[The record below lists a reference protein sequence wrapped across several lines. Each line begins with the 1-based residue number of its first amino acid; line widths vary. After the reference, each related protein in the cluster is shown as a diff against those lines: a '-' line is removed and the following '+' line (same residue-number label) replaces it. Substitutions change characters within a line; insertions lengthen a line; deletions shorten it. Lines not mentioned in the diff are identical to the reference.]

1 MNRLNFIKKNQANK
15 KSQLYS
21 KMGEEL
27 KRLIFNFQSLPFK
40 LINFTIHT
48 DLNPDNSIK
57 ENCVSEI
64 NKISQQI
71 LKNLNC
77 IEFECYSC
85 LNIKNLNAFY
95 NQLYNIIKK
104 KFKIIEY
111 LSNLE
116 AIQDWDCNDFM
127 DEAIQQ
133 FQHIRW
139 IVEAFKKDLFA
150 QKIFRYDKP
159 QRLIENCGAVN
170 FQSLNNGGLQRTG

>member
-1 MNRLNFIKKNQANK
+1 MD
-15 KSQLYS
+15 
-21 KMGEEL
+21 EEL

-40 LINFTIHT
+40 LLNFTIRT
-48 DLNPDNSIK
+48 DLYPVNSIK

-64 NKISQQI
+64 NKLSQQI
-71 LKNLNC
+71 LKNLNW

-85 LNIKNLNAFY
+85 LNIKNLNTFY
-95 NQLYNIIKK
+95 NQLYNIITK

-111 LSNLE
+111 LNNIE
-116 AIQDWDCNDFM
+116 AIQDWECNDFIN
-127 DEAIQQ
+127 EAIQQ
-133 FQHIRW
+133 FKHIRW

-159 QRLIENCGAVN
+159 QRFMEKCGADN